1 MRCAVLAVL
10 MGLAGISQISAEMG
24 PVPQTSLTS
33 GTSGSWNLSWNGRA
47 GLTYF
52 SKWSTDLVVWNY
64 LPGIEQGSGMKTPSF
79 TSTSPKFFVRVFYTD
94 VPTSDA
100 ELADFD
106 LDGVGNLAELNL
118 GIDPMDPDSDHDG
131 IPDGIEIANGGSPLS
146 AADGDALRAGDS
158 DGDGVSDAIELLR
171 GTSPT
176 LWDSDGDGFSDSTD
190 LYPLDPSRHSRLP
203 ISGDITRPTVS
214 LESPTSAVLVSGP

>member
-1 MRCAVLAVL
+1 MKRAGVAILISLV
-10 MGLAGISQISAEMG
+10 GISRIAAEMG
-24 PVPQTSLTS
+24 PVPQVSLTG
-33 GTSGSWNLSWNGRA
+33 GTSGSWNLAWNGRDE
-47 GLTYF
+47 LTYF

-64 LPGIEQGSGMKTPSF
+64 LPGIEHGSGIKTPSF
-79 TSTSPKFFVRVFYTD
+79 TSTSPRFFVRIFYTNI
-94 VPTSDA
+94 PTNDA

-131 IPDGIEIANGGSPLS
+131 IPDGIEISSGGNPLS
-146 AADGDALRAGDS
+146 AADGDTLRAGDS
-158 DGDGVSDAIELLR
+158 DGDGLSDAIERLR

-176 LWDSDGDGFSDSTD
+176 LWDSDGDGFGDATD

-203 ISGDITRPTVS
+203 ILGDTTRPTVS
-214 LESPTSAVLVSGP
+214 LESPANAVLVSGP

>member
-1 MRCAVLAVL
+1 MKHTGVAALIYL
-10 MGLAGISQISAEMG
+10 LGISGIAAEMG
-24 PVPQTSLTS
+24 PVPQVSLNAGS
-33 GTSGSWNLSWNGRA
+33 SGSWNLAWNGRP

-64 LPGIEQGSGMKTPSF
+64 LPGIEQGSGLKTPSF
-79 TSTSPKFFVRVFYTD
+79 TSTSPKFFVRIFYTNI
-94 VPTSDA
+94 PTNDA

-131 IPDGIEIANGGSPLS
+131 IPDGTEIANSSNPLS
-146 AADGDALRAGDS
+146 TVDGNTLRAGDS
-158 DGDGVSDAIELLR
+158 DGDGLSDAIERLR

-176 LWDSDGDGFSDSTD
+176 LWDSDGDGFGDATD
-190 LYPLDPSRHSRLP
+190 QYPLDPSRHTRLLVV
-203 ISGDITRPTVS
+203 GDTSRPTVTV
-214 LESPTSAVLVSGP
+214 ESPVSAVLVSGP

>member
-1 MRCAVLAVL
+1 MKRA
-10 MGLAGISQISAEMG
+10 GLVFLIGLVSISRIAAEMG
-24 PVPQTSLTS
+24 PVPQVSLTS
-33 GTSGSWNLSWNGRA
+33 GTSSSWNLAWNGRD

-64 LPGIEQGSGMKTPSF
+64 LPGIEQGSGIKTPSF
-79 TSTSPKFFVRVFYTD
+79 TSTTPKFFVRVFCTNI
-94 VPTSDA
+94 PTNDA

-118 GIDPMDPDSDHDG
+118 GIDPMDPDTDHDG
-131 IPDGIEIANGGSPLS
+131 IPDGIEISNSGNPLS
-146 AADGDALRAGDS
+146 AADGDTLRAGDS

-176 LWDSDGDGFSDSTD
+176 LWDSDGDGFSDATD
-190 LYPLDPSRHSRLP
+190 LYPLDPSRHSRP
-203 ISGDITRPTVS
+203 SVSGDITRPIVS
-214 LESPTSAVLVSGP
+214 LESPASAVLVSGP